1 MGLFKKKKKSTV
13 NEETVKRDDALRDDI
28 SKAYDEIMANGVGG
42 EKREETPKQE
52 PQSQGDFETEVFKS
66 KIKNFKEKKTQ
77 EALVEVIKMLP
88 GRRFLLPSVSN
99 MKEPFENVN
108 GEMKLK
114 QGAVIN
120 PALFTAQDDDTKH
133 DVVRVMTIHTAKG
146 LEFDTVFVPGLVDG
160 QFPSYRLRNEDELEE
175 ERRLLYVAMT
185 RAKNML
191 YLSSYENKDTGY
203 RAKQSVFLGD
213 MDATQLECINGSRIV
228 SSGAGE
234 QMLPKVM
241 FAEGDR
247 VVHKV
252 FGEGTVVTVDR
263 PAQTYDIQF
272 DKLRGTRRIMFRAE
286 LEGID

>member
-1 MGLFKKKKKSTV
+1 MITTQLLTV
-13 NEETVKRDDALRDDI
+13 
-28 SKAYDEIMANGVGG
+28 
-42 EKREETPKQE
+42 
-52 PQSQGDFETEVFKS
+52 
-66 KIKNFKEKKTQ
+66 
-77 EALVEVIKMLP
+77 
-88 GRRFLLPSVSN
+88 
-99 MKEPFENVN
+99 
-108 GEMKLK
+108 
-114 QGAVIN
+114 
-120 PALFTAQDDDTKH
+120 QDDDTKH

-213 MDATQLECINGSRIV
+213 MDPTQLECINGSRIV
-228 SSGAGE
+228 SSGVGE

-247 VVHKV
+247 VAHKV
-252 FGEGTVVTVDR
+252 FGEGTVVAVDC

-286 LEGID
+286 LEGLD